1 MPETVDTII
10 LGAEQAGLSVSCQLS
25 QAGHDRLVMERGAI
39 AETWRSQRRDS
50 FTVNSRNSMN
60 QLPGDKRSLSNPDG
74 FWHRD
79 ELLEPFGSHAHN
91 MQLPVRTGVTVT
103 DVSPSGTGAHRRLP
117 QPGPN

>member
-10 LGAEQAGLSVSCQLS
+10 LGAGQAGLSVSCQLS
-25 QAGHDRLVMERGAI
+25 QVGHDRLVLERGAI
-39 AETWRSQRRDS
+39 AETWRSQRWDS